1 MALYCE
7 LASLVTESDVEQK
20 FIYPFLKTS
29 APIGLGLKDAEIL
42 TKQVLRRKIIDKG
55 QKQKY
60 YFPDYLITIRGIP
73 ILVVEAKSP
82 DEPLTLILSCVI
94 WDSINLSGTATPC
107 WITLTS
113 KSRLCILST
122 LISTDEVFFSVI

>member
-42 TKQVLRRKIIDKG
+42 TKHILRRRIIDKG

-82 DEPLTLILSCVI
+82 NESLA
-94 WDSINLSGTATPC
+94 NGYFEA
-107 WITLTS
+107 
-113 KSRLCILST
+113 RLYA
-122 LISTDEVFFSVI
+122 